1 MFYLYF
7 IISQEGLVFTEA
19 LTIPAKQLCVLP
31 LWIHNIIA
39 VVPISNGQMLC
50 LTGQKTISD
59 ETESRIYFFV
69 AVGGGS
75 FIFLLNKR
83 IMLVYSRGLSG
94 PNVM

>member
-1 MFYLYF
+1 
-7 IISQEGLVFTEA
+7 
-19 LTIPAKQLCVLP
+19 
-31 LWIHNIIA
+31 
-39 VVPISNGQMLC
+39 MLC

-94 PNVM
+94 PNVT